1 MSSKLFF
8 FVSGTYTRKST
19 SNNRV
24 YHTSSV
30 KLELEKKTGHQHA
43 YSLKFESKFVSGEIK
58 IIYDNGAL
66 LFNGNMNS
74 YDLSGDI
81 KMDARKPF
89 LMRGEISAS
98 RGGNEVF
105 KVALNTQ
112 RFPYTLEIFPASS
125 AGLRKIYFSYIRH

>member
-1 MSSKLFF
+1 M
-8 FVSGTYTRKST
+8 
-19 SNNRV
+19 

-125 AGLRKIYFSYIRH
+125 AGLRKIYFSCIRH